1 MSIRRQMLAALP
13 GAPLSLFADWTKL
26 FTGAQ
31 TPGDQ
36 LDALRRAELK
46 ARTDIRAAL
55 DRLAAQFDIPGH
67 EVDEAMVQVDDTLGD
82 LTGEIEADIAYEAE
96 PADQY

>member
-1 MSIRRQMLAALP
+1 MLAALP
-13 GAPLSLFADWTKL
+13 GAPLSLLADWARL
-26 FTGAQ
+26 FAGAQ

-55 DRLAAQFDIPGH
+55 DRLAAEFDIPGH
-67 EVDEAMVQVDDTLGD
+67 EVDEAMVQVDDALDD
-82 LTGEIEADIAYEAE
+82 LTGEIEADIAYEIE
-96 PADQY
+96 QADQY